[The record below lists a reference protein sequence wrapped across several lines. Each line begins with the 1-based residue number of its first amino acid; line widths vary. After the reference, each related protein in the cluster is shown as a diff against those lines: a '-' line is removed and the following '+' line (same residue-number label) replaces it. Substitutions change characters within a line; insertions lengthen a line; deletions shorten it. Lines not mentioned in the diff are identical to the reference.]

1 MKGFAIAIAASV
13 LLSGCWT
20 KSPYDYAENWLIRE
34 DPARPFAIHSD
45 LIYVQGDLYLDMKT
59 LPAMSSYAKSE
70 VGYGRFRGVA
80 RVFSPLI
87 ANEEDLEKALD
98 WYFHYHHEKN
108 RPFSFIGEGKGGAI
122 LKAYEEKNSDRLKKK
137 GLIMSYYTETAK
149 KGFVNDSMVREI
161 RNAIIRTRYRAQWGR
176 EMPADMLKDHQ

>member
-1 MKGFAIAIAASV
+1 MKGFAIAIAVAA

-20 KSPYDYAENWLIRE
+20 KSPYDYVENWLIRE
-34 DPARPFAIHSD
+34 DPARPFAIYSD

-70 VGYGRFRGVA
+70 VGHGRFKGVA

-87 ANEEDLEKALD
+87 ANEEDLEDAMD
-98 WYFHYHHEKN
+98 WYFRHHHEKN
-108 RPFSFIGEGKGGAI
+108 RPFSFIGEGEGGAL
-122 LKAYEEKNSDRLKKK
+122 LKAYEEKNYDKLKKK
-137 GLIMSYYTETAK
+137 GLMISFYTETSK
-149 KGFVNDSMVREI
+149 MRFVNDSMVREI
-161 RNAIIRTRYRAQWGR
+161 RHAIIRTRYRAQWGR